1 MKFQLFSD
9 IHLELIRCKKLDN
22 IMTTHIPLIRPQAP
36 ILILAG
42 DIGKLSEQKF
52 FEFIKYCSE
61 NWQHVLYVMG
71 NHEYYSSHPIDTI
84 NRKMRE
90 LFAIFPNIHLL
101 DNEYIEIDNYI
112 FYGFVGWT
120 EPIFSHSPIAAQYI
134 NDYNLIKGKR
144 GKKIT
149 VDEIRELSIEGV
161 TKFKEFITT
170 TESTNVIVITHFP
183 PLREGTSDPK
193 YSGNMLNGYFT
204 WDNMLKQ
211 NGIGMRF
218 ASKIKC
224 WCSGHTHWSYDF
236 LRNGVRFIA
245 NQLGYTDEFVVSNDG
260 VFEISE

>member
-1 MKFQLFSD
+1 MMFQLFSD
-9 IHLELIRCKKLDN
+9 IHLELIRCKQLDN
-22 IMTTHIPLIRPQAP
+22 IMKTHIQFIKPLTP

-42 DIGKLSEQKF
+42 DIGKLSEPKF

-71 NHEYYSSHPIDTI
+71 NHEYYSSHSMDVI
-84 NRKMRE
+84 NRKIRE

-101 DNEYIEIDNYI
+101 DNESIEIDGYT

-120 EPIFSHSPIAAQYI
+120 PPIFSQSSLAAQYI

-149 VDEIRELSIEGV
+149 VDEINALSEEGV
-161 TKFKEFITT
+161 VKFKEFIETT
-170 TESTNVIVITHFP
+170 TSTNVVVVTHFP

-193 YSGNMLNGYFT
+193 YSGNMLNGYFS
-204 WDNMLKQ
+204 WDNLLRQ
-211 NGIGMRF
+211 NEIGMRL

-245 NQLGYTDEFVVSNDG
+245 NQIGYTDEFVVSNDG
-260 VFEISE
+260 LFEIN